1 MWVANR
7 NHPII
12 DSSGVLSINQY
23 GDLVLHD
30 TNNPLLWST
39 NVSVQDQVTISSVAQ
54 LHDSGN
60 LVLVQEKYKKLWQS
74 FDYPTDTQLPNL
86 KIGLNLKTGSNM
98 FLTSWKSKGD
108 PGTGNYSYKM
118 NLNGSPQV
126 FFYNGSTPY
135 WRTGLWPWKNVSG
148 QKLFFVN
155 NQDEIS
161 SNYFDDDPSI
171 MTRVVLDNTKLLQK
185 LMWDDGV
192 HQWNEQFSTPKYRCD
207 KYGQCGS
214 YSKCNP
220 DNINKFG
227 S

>member
-7 NHPII
+7 NDPII

-39 NVSVQDQVTISSVAQ
+39 NVSVQGQVTISSVAQ

-60 LVLVQEKYKKLWQS
+60 LVLVQEKCKKLWQS

-98 FLTSWKSKGD
+98 FLTSWKSKDD
-108 PGTGNYSYKM
+108 PGTGNYSHKM

-126 FFYNGSTPY
+126 FLYIGSIPY
-135 WRTGLWPWKNVSG
+135 WRNAFWPCNNVSTATSLSG
-148 QKLFFVN
+148 RKFF
-155 NQDEIS
+155 
-161 SNYFDDDPSI
+161 F
-171 MTRVVLDNTKLLQK
+171 
-185 LMWDDGV
+185 
-192 HQWNEQFSTPKYRCD
+192 C
-207 KYGQCGS
+207 
-214 YSKCNP
+214 
-220 DNINKFG
+220 
-227 S
+227 